1 MKHCEVEEVRAC
13 LPKGRTLFSYGKDW
27 YAVELLKLALKGETS
42 IADLKQSPFGRLFD
56 KQQVRQWF
64 GALGKNKV
72 SRDDLDLLW
81 PDSWESYRLRLDTY
95 DGWAQTSRRG
105 HHAWNLVL
113 QLNLNETDAR
123 LMDEQL
129 PERSRDP
136 FEWACHPIHEG
147 RHRTLAW
154 ARIDLDWASGEALIE
169 EIQNDRLRE
178 VKSLL
183 DYARAR
189 KLERVEQ
196 WGVKLET
203 SFLVD
208 YWERRLRHS
217 RAVWAEAM
225 VCAAIKFI
233 VDELGLRRIFFH
245 TPESGRTY
253 KDYGYSEP
261 PRSVY
266 TDLPRRFCFQ
276 QVDEV
281 PEFLRNR
288 FKKRPKVGFQL
299 LEL

>member
-113 QLNLNETDAR
+113 QLNLNEADAR

-129 PERSRDP
+129 HERSRDP

>member
-123 LMDEQL
+123 LMDEQF

-169 EIQNDRLRE
+169 EIQTDRLRE